1 MQTGLVILYLSIIR
15 LILLLFLL
23 RSLILQSHST
33 APRLE
38 ATPLS
43 TTLAHAFVLHQPV
56 LEYLGLLEPQPDPRA
71 VEDDDEKQP
80 AAKKKA
86 GG

>member
-15 LILLLFLL
+15 FILLLLL

-38 ATPLS
+38 ATPLDAI
-43 TTLAHAFVLHQPV
+43 LAHAFVLHQPV
-56 LEYLGLLEPQPDPRA
+56 LEYLCLLEPQPDPRA
-71 VEDDDEKQP
+71 VEDDDKKQP
-80 AAKKKA
+80 AAEKKA